1 MVQCRTDRYGGSFE
15 GYSID
20 AGMSETSTPENP
32 IVYVETWEDGVNK
45 AYEVEVNKIDLTRA
59 TRVEIAAMLEYNKHS
74 VPEAVYWDFISQT
87 IAPDMSTNPS
97 FSDTINFFD
106 ACEKYINYVNYG
118 ASSQVRLSHSPDKTT
133 QEQFLETVKPMTSA
147 RARMDA
153 ICAWQDERIAKGLPL
168 IDPTKGGGFT
178 DDTGEI
184 FKSTAH
190 TLKTHAFDET
200 QDLQVQ
206 AWNDLWDKR
215 ENNQKN
221 AKFGDVRRS

>member
-133 QEQFLETVKPMTSA
+133 QEQFLETVKPMQA
-147 RARMDA
+147 HDL
-153 ICAWQDERIAKGLPL
+153 C
-168 IDPTKGGGFT
+168 
-178 DDTGEI
+178 
-184 FKSTAH
+184 KSTNGC
-190 TLKTHAFDET
+190 
-200 QDLQVQ
+200 DLRM
-206 AWNDLWDKR
+206 A
-215 ENNQKN
+215 
-221 AKFGDVRRS
+221 G